1 MTCLPLKNG
10 FLCLAKTDF
19 NCPVCGKYYTEE
31 DYYRQLDKSRDGL
44 IYKKCK
50 GCGQRIGIT
59 TDMRGDVRV
68 WVKG

>member
-10 FLCLAKTDF
+10 FFCLAKTDF
-19 NCPVCGKYYTEE
+19 SYPVCGK
-31 DYYRQLDKSRDGL
+31 
-44 IYKKCK
+44 
-50 GCGQRIGIT
+50 RIGIT